1 MGIKPSDAGS
11 KIKKAYRKAALRHHP
26 DKADPNKRSQYDL
39 QEELR
44 NDQRESNGS
53 RGSRGP
59 SDYYSSPFDGSA
71 NMRYWK
77 QSWKTYGNSRSQF

>member
-1 MGIKPSDAGS
+1 MRREEVAFGS
-11 KIKKAYRKAALRHHP
+11 PKTCEQ
-26 DKADPNKRSQYDL
+26 RSQYDL

-44 NDQRESNGS
+44 NDQKESNGS

-71 NMRYWK
+71 NRRYWK